1 MKFAN
6 PRTVWKKYL
15 FDAFEL
21 AKKNKKEL
29 TVFVHYH
36 ANNSVPHDY
45 KINETAAK
53 FDFDFSKEDTVEID
67 DMTTACSGKINGL
80 IYVFNFITMT
90 YRTFFNRSIYR
101 MTTFRTFTHR
111 NIKGK
116 VITSLDSSNIKEFKI
131 LLLTQMSVKIYMNCL
146 PAIGILINLSPMK
159 F

>member
-6 PRTVWKKYL
+6 PRTVWKNYL

-53 FDFDFSKEDTVEID
+53 FDFDFSKEDTVAID

-80 IYVFNFITMT
+80 IYMFNFADIIQITKLEDLVIQVDKKLL
-90 YRTFFNRSIYR
+90 NNSKQHLK
-101 MTTFRTFTHR
+101 FR
-111 NIKGK
+111 
-116 VITSLDSSNIKEFKI
+116 
-131 LLLTQMSVKIYMNCL
+131 
-146 PAIGILINLSPMK
+146 
-159 F
+159 